1 MSFDYNIN
9 NYTKED
15 LMDIFELP
23 LNYDINIIN
32 IKEAKLRDTIIK
44 NQQISEEKKR
54 STLNFLLHAKNT
66 LLNEAQNL
74 QKTPFSGLETEVK
87 SIEDKMNSLY
97 HFDNKLV
104 PTELEGNDEHMIQNK
119 KASPYLSVSQSNY
132 KQGVMNPLTNKNTII
147 KNLNIDTRFRENYYT
162 TTASNFN
169 FQIPASFNNV
179 VKMRLNAIELP
190 PFFYTVSNQ
199 YNNNFFTITV
209 NDVSA
214 LVSIPTGSYSF
225 SSIVMS
231 INNSLINLGGNFKF
245 IQFIADLS
253 SVSPYDL
260 NILTGSA
267 KTVVNIN
274 TDYVGYEVVTSF
286 SLNFQADKNGLDDR
300 NTSLPLKLGWILGFR
315 NGIYE
320 NNLNYVS
327 EGCIDV
333 LTPKYLFLVVDD
345 HNNNVNNGFYS
356 AFNSSILNNNILAR
370 ISFNTTSTNGT
381 GIFPVKPTDGLNVLT
396 SEREYFGPVNIHN
409 FNIQLVDQYGRIVDL
424 NNMDF
429 SFCLTLTTVYDV

>member
-23 LNYDINIIN
+23 PNYDINIIN
-32 IKEAKLRDTIIK
+32 IKEAKLRDNILK
-44 NQQISEEKKR
+44 NQKISEEKKR
-54 STLNFLLHAKNT
+54 STINFLLHAKNI
-66 LLNEAQNL
+66 LLNEI
-74 QKTPFSGLETEVK
+74 KKEDTPSPQLEIDE
-87 SIEDKMNSLY
+87 IEDNNKPIIFQDLNVSNE
-97 HFDNKLV
+97 HFF
-104 PTELEGNDEHMIQNK
+104 PISK
-119 KASPYLSVSQSNY
+119 KGLI
-132 KQGVMNPLTNKNTII
+132 NPIANKNTIL

-162 TTASNFN
+162 TAASNFN
-169 FQIPASFNNV
+169 FQIPSQFNNV
-179 VKMRLNAIELP
+179 VKMQLNAIELP
-190 PFFYTVSNQ
+190 PFFYTVSTQ

-209 NDVSA
+209 NGVSA
-214 LVSIPTGSYSF
+214 LVTIPTGSYSF

-231 INNSLINLGGNFKF
+231 INNSLINLGGNFQF
-245 IQFIADLS
+245 IQFVADLS

-260 NILTGSA
+260 NILTGTA

-274 TDYVGYEVVTSF
+274 TNYVGYQAVTSF

-320 NNLNYVS
+320 NNLIYVS

-356 AFNSSILNNNILAR
+356 AFNSSVLNNNILAR

-381 GIFPVKPTDGLNVLT
+381 GIFPVKPTDALNVLT

-409 FNIQLVDQYGRIVDL
+409 LTVQLVDQYGRIVDL

-429 SFCLTLTTVYDV
+429 SFCLTLTTCYDK